1 MINTS
6 TLYKTLAAES
16 GRLFFAQI
24 ICTLSDTTEL
34 TLTDDDIMQDSLQI
48 QSAVSGEEALE
59 VGCAIIP
66 ELDFEID
73 NSSGQ
78 YDNMS
83 FEDAEL
89 RLRIGLVVG
98 QSYTGEL
105 TIEWLDK
112 GLFTVEEVTVN
123 ENTLSV
129 IAYGLM
135 AKFDVPFSD
144 VNSRPSTLGQL
155 YAAVCTHCGIPY
167 DTLNFTNANMSIS
180 YDNVP
185 DDASCRDIISYVAQ
199 LACSF
204 AYVDSSG
211 TLQLG
216 WFTDT
221 DYTVRDRQRIN
232 GSVTVTGVRLADAQ
246 DSETVYMIG
255 TADYSLFID
264 DNPFP
269 KNNYALQSNVWYMRL
284 LGTQGYD
291 PLTVT
296 PFEADVISDPS
307 LEPGDIVTISDLA
320 GNTYRTPVTS
330 INYRLDGKMHI
341 VSAAQTIKENR
352 RSRNSLS
359 AKILSVARTQTKQQL
374 LEYDIRA
381 KRFSELTANAMGFYQ
396 TEETQSDGSTITY
409 QHDKPLLA
417 DSTVIWKKSVTSF
430 AVSTDGGQTWS
441 GMDASGNAVLK
452 VLAADG
458 INANWIKAG
467 ILQGIKIIAE
477 QGSIAGWEMD
487 DGILVSSDGSMKI
500 DSINNI
506 IRTFDT
512 NGEEVLRISR
522 NGIDISS
529 GGNHIGRIGIAM
541 SSSDGIGLSFAL
553 DDNGGFMTWMFKNAF
568 DAYSPVLR
576 YSRTN
581 GLELGNDVLGTSL
594 PVRIYG
600 RRVVPVTYTDTAGN
614 TLNLWGWSSGS

>member
-24 ICTLSDTTEL
+24 ICTLSDSTQL

-89 RLRIGLVVG
+89 RLRIGLLVG

-105 TIEWLDK
+105 TVEWLDK
-112 GLFTVEEVTVN
+112 GLFTVEEVTIN

-135 AKFDVPFSD
+135 AKFDVPFSG
-144 VNSRPSTLGQL
+144 VGSRPSTIGQL

-167 DTLNFTNANMSIS
+167 GTLSFTNADMSVS

-221 DYTVRDRQRIN
+221 DYTVRNRQRIN
-232 GSVTVTGVRLADAQ
+232 GSVTVTGVRLADAE
-246 DSETVYMIG
+246 DPETIYMIG
-255 TADYSLFID
+255 RADYSLFID

-269 KNNYALQSNVWYMRL
+269 RDMHPLQQNVWYDRL
-284 LGTQGYD
+284 IGTQQTA

-296 PFEADVISDPS
+296 PFEAEVLSDPA
-307 LEPGDIVTISDLA
+307 LEAGDIVTVSDLS
-320 GNTYRTPVTS
+320 GNTYRTPITS
-330 INYRLDGKMHI
+330 INYRLDGKMTI
-341 VSAAQTIKENR
+341 TCAAQTMKENR

-359 AKILSVARTQTKQQL
+359 AKILSASRTQTRQQL
-374 LEYDIRA
+374 SEYDIRA

-409 QHDKPLLA
+409 QHDKPQLS
-417 DSTVIWKKSVTSF
+417 DSTVIWKKSATSF
-430 AVSTDGGQTWS
+430 AVSTDGGTTWR
-441 GMDASGNAVLK
+441 GMDAAGNAVLN

-458 INANWIKAG
+458 INANWIIAG

-487 DGILVSSDGSMKI
+487 DGVLVSSDESMKI
-500 DSINNI
+500 DSVNNI
-506 IRTFDT
+506 IRTFDS
-512 NGEEVLRISR
+512 NGNEVLKISK

-529 GGNHIGRIGIAM
+529 GGNHIGQIGIAT
-541 SSSDGIGLSFAL
+541 SSSDGLGLSFAL
-553 DDNGGFMTWMFKNAF
+553 DDDGGFMSWMFKNTF
-568 DAYSPVLR
+568 GAYSPVLR

-581 GLELGNDVLGTSL
+581 GLELGNDVLGTGLS
-594 PVRIYG
+594 VKIYG

-614 TLNLWGWSSGS
+614 TLNLWGWDSGS

>member
-89 RLRIGLVVG
+89 RLRIGLLVG

-105 TIEWLDK
+105 TIEWIDK
-112 GLFTVEEVTVN
+112 GLFTVEEVIVN

-129 IAYGLM
+129 IAYGIM
-135 AKFDVPFSD
+135 AKFDTPFSD
-144 VNSRPSTLGQL
+144 VSSRPSTLGQL

-216 WFTDT
+216 WFTET
-221 DYTVRDRQRIN
+221 DYVVNDRQRIN
-232 GSVTVTGVRLADAQ
+232 GSVTVTGVRLADAE
-246 DSETVYMIG
+246 DTEHVYMIG
-255 TADYSLFID
+255 SADYSLFID
-264 DNPFP
+264 NNPFP
-269 KNNYALQSNVWYMRL
+269 KSIDPLLRNVWYERL
-284 LGTQGYD
+284 IGTQSGD

-296 PFEADVISDPS
+296 PFEAEVLSDPS
-307 LEPGDIVTISDLA
+307 LEAGDIVTVSDLA
-320 GNTYRTPVTS
+320 GNTYRTPITS
-330 INYRLDGKMHI
+330 IDYRLDGKMRI
-341 VSAAQTIKENR
+341 VSAAQTVKENR

-374 LEYDIRA
+374 SEYDIRA

-396 TEETQSDGSTITY
+396 TEETQNDGSTITY
-409 QHDKPLLA
+409 QHDKPLLV
-417 DSTVIWKKSVTSF
+417 DSQIIWKKSASSF
-430 AVSTDGGQTWS
+430 AVSTDGGMTWR
-441 GMDASGNAVLK
+441 GLDAAGNAVLN

-458 INANWIKAG
+458 INANWITAG
-467 ILQGIKIIAE
+467 ILQGIQVIA
-477 QGSIAGWEMD
+477 QIGSIAGWEMD
-487 DGILVSSDGSMKI
+487 NGVLVSSDGSMKI
-500 DSINNI
+500 DSVNNI
-506 IRTFDT
+506 IRTFDS
-512 NGEEVLRISR
+512 NGDEVLKISS

-529 GGNHIGRIGIAM
+529 GGNHIGQIGIAT
-541 SSSDGIGLSFAL
+541 SSSDGLGLSFAL
-553 DDNGGFMTWMFKNAF
+553 DDNGGFMTWMYKNAF
-568 DAYSPVLR
+568 DAYSPVLN

-581 GLELGNDVLGTSL
+581 GLELGNDVLGTAL

-600 RRVVPVTYTDTAGN
+600 RKVVPVIYTDPNGN
-614 TLNLWGWSSGS
+614 TLNLWGWHSGN